1 MHRDVKFNNI
11 LIDVQNKKL
20 ILADWGLGGFYIS
33 DYSKKLNF
41 NVNSKYYKPPEVMQ
55 HMKRYDYSV
64 DIWAL
69 GSMFASMIFIN
80 SEDHFFRR
88 NQHANNEFA
97 DAFEYATEIMG
108 TQDFFDF
115 LKKYDQKTLR

>member
-41 NVNSKYYKPPEVMQ
+41 NVNSKYYKPPEVM
-55 HMKRYDYSV
+55 
-64 DIWAL
+64 
-69 GSMFASMIFIN
+69 
-80 SEDHFFRR
+80 
-88 NQHANNEFA
+88 
-97 DAFEYATEIMG
+97 
-108 TQDFFDF
+108 
-115 LKKYDQKTLR
+115 

>member
-1 MHRDVKFNNI
+1 MIKH
-11 LIDVQNKKL
+11 
-20 ILADWGLGGFYIS
+20 
-33 DYSKKLNF
+33 DYS
-41 NVNSKYYKPPEVMQ
+41 S
-55 HMKRYDYSV
+55 

-88 NQHANNEFA
+88 KQHKENEFS

-108 TQDFFDF
+108 T
-115 LKKYDQKTLR
+115 